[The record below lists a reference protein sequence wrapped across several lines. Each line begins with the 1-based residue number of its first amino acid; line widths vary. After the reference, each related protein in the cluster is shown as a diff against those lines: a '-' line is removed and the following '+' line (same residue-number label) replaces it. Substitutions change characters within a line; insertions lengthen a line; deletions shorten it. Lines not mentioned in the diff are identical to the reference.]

1 MDAEWHQTNWSVNKA
16 IDFINSRTEFDD
28 PWLYSVN
35 IFDPHHS
42 FDPPRDYLPLPNYFD
57 GELDNKPEFQRIDH
71 WGAYASRKAHLHP
84 EMSDDDNRLIM
95 AAD

>member
-57 GELDNKPEFQRIDH
+57 GELDNKTRIPANRPLGSLRQPQ
-71 WGAYASRKAHLHP
+71 GALASG
-84 EMSDDDNRLIM
+84 DVG
-95 AAD
+95 

>member
-16 IDFINSRTEFDD
+16 MDFINSRTEFDD

-42 FDPPRDYLPLPNYFD
+42 FDPPRDYLPPPNYFD
-57 GELDNKPEFQRIDH
+57 GELDNNPNSSESTT
-71 WGAYASRKAHLHP
+71 GEP
-84 EMSDDDNRLIM
+84 TP
-95 AAD
+95 AARRTCIRRCRMTITG